1 MKHYVNFMRIKFNF
15 TRLGDL
21 WIYVDP
27 FFIGGTIR
35 FFGPKHSE
43 KL

>member
-1 MKHYVNFMRIKFNF
+1 MKIKFNF

-21 WIYVDP
+21 GIYVDP
-27 FFIGGTIR
+27 FFIKGTIR
-35 FFGPKHSE
+35 FFKPKHFE

>member
-1 MKHYVNFMRIKFNF
+1 MKIKFNF
-15 TRLGDL
+15 TRLGNL

-27 FFIGGTIR
+27 FFIRRTIR
-35 FFGPKHSE
+35 FFRPKHFE